1 MNWNYVR
8 KSMLEITVDFKF
20 LSLRLKM
27 SRYLLPKVSNTKAYW
42 ELSAD
47 VEQIIKIVISLI
59 NSILDV
65 RLGSEYC
72 VN

>member
-1 MNWNYVR
+1 
-8 KSMLEITVDFKF
+8 MLEITVDFKF

-27 SRYLLPKVSNTKAYW
+27 SRYLLPKVSNTKAYR

-47 VEQIIKIVISLI
+47 VEHIIKIVISLI